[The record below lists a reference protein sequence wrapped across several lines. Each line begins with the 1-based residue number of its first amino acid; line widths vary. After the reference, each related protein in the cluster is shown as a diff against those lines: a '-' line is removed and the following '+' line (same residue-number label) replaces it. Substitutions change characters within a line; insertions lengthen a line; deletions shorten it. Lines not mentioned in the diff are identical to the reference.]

1 MNGQQRPVRHPA
13 IETAGFGTEAVLYD
27 ERTGTVH
34 HLNASAY
41 AVWELLDG
49 RPIDDV
55 IVTLSQMTDLPPG
68 HIERD
73 VALTLVEFRDAGLL
87 TDGGGAPS

>member
-1 MNGQQRPVRHPA
+1 MNDEDRPLRHPS
-13 IETAGFGTEAVLYD
+13 IETAVFGTEAVLYD

-49 RPIDDV
+49 RPLGDV
-55 IVTLSQMTDLPPG
+55 IVTLAQMTGLPPG
-68 HIERD
+68 HIQRD
-73 VALTLVEFRDAGLL
+73 VARTMIEFRDAGLL
-87 TDGGGAPS
+87 TG